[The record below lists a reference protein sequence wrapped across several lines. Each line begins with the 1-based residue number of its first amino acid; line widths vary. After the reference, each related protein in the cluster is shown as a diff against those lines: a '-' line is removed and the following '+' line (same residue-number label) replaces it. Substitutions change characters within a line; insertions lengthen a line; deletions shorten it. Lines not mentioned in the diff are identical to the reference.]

1 MSEFMVCKD
10 AVDFI
15 KEIRLNNL
23 YDWKFSQKL
32 LEIEG
37 MIKSYYESEDY
48 SVCDSCSYSG
58 NDFDQSDIDE
68 AKEDGYEEGMEETL
82 EAVKDYVE
90 KRLKHL

>member
-1 MSEFMVCKD
+1 MSEFVNCKD

-23 YDWKFSQKL
+23 DDWKFSQKL

-48 SVCDSCSYSG
+48 SICDDCSKVYKEDVIDEIKSMIDDCE
-58 NDFDQSDIDE
+58 DFDDF
-68 AKEDGYEEGMEETL
+68 
-82 EAVKDYVE
+82 VKQV
-90 KRLKHL
+90 KWL